1 MNTSFAPR
9 SKSVRNLKSRLK
21 GIDIP
26 LLVTVLTLLA
36 FGLLMV
42 YSASW
47 KYSIQMGQT
56 YTYMFSRQLMWAVIG
71 SVIAVGISLIDYH
84 RYRRLVLPMMYVV
97 LFLLILMLFWL
108 GETRFGAR
116 RALFGGSIQPSEL
129 AKLGVI
135 IYLSF
140 WLFSKRE
147 KLNQVSFGLVP
158 LMGILGITAGL
169 ILLEPDIS
177 AAATIIVLGGL
188 MFFFAGGELKQIILV
203 LAITIV
209 IGWLVVTIFPTG
221 KARLNDYLVGLRDPA
236 QASYQVKR
244 SIEAIVNGGPFGVGI
259 GQSSTKFTG
268 LPVAPT
274 DSIFA
279 VITEEMGFFGAFFTV
294 ALYCIFLWRGLKIA
308 KKAPD
313 LLGKLLASGVTIWV
327 FLEAFINMAAMVN
340 LLPFAGNALPFIS
353 AGGSSLVTALA
364 GIGLL
369 FNVNR
374 STVNAVK
381 NAERSPSGAVV
392 DLRRRDRRRRLSRP
406 SYISSPGH

>member
-1 MNTSFAPR
+1 MNAPQTPRTKPVR
-9 SKSVRNLKSRLK
+9 SLKARLK

-56 YTYMFSRQLMWAVIG
+56 YTYMFTRQLMWAVVG
-71 SVIAVGISLIDYH
+71 SVVAIVISLIDYH
-84 RYRRLVLPMMYVV
+84 RYRRLVLPMMYIV

-135 IYLSF
+135 VYLSF

-147 KLNQVSFGLVP
+147 KMNQVSFGLIP
-158 LMGILGITAGL
+158 LLGILGIMSGL

-209 IGWLVVTIFPTG
+209 IGWLIVTIFPTG
-221 KARLNDYLVGLRDPA
+221 KARLSDYLVGMRDPTL
-236 QASYQVKR
+236 ASYQVKR
-244 SIEAIVNGGPFGVGI
+244 SIEAIVNGGAFGVGI

-279 VITEEMGFFGAFFTV
+279 VITEEMGFFGAVFTV

-308 KKAPD
+308 KNAPD

-374 STVNAVK
+374 SSAIAAK
-381 NAERSPSGAVV
+381 NVERSTSGAVV
-392 DLRRRDRRRRLSRP
+392 DLRRRDRRRRLSRS
-406 SYISSPGH
+406 SYISSSGH